1 MLALTAWT
9 AFMARLTGGQLRPLF
24 RRQQSQQLLLQ
35 PRMFQADPG
44 SRLRCGI
51 GQGAGLG
58 VVVLGG
64 SGQGAQ
70 LRVRLEGNFLL
81 FVQQRFLGV
90 SRGKYLVLLRLGQF
104 DTAQERWYAFAAMVM
119 AVMAHAGTRT
129 GAGTKARARPLL
141 RLDRQRRG

>member
-9 AFMARLTGGQLRPLF
+9 AFMARLTGGQLCPLF

-44 SRLRCGI
+44 SGLRCGI

-81 FVQQRFLGV
+81 FVQQWFLGV

-104 DTAQERWYAFAAMVM
+104 DAAQERWHAFAAAMVM
-119 AVMAHAGTRT
+119 AVMAHAGT
-129 GAGTKARARPLL
+129 GAGTGAKARARPLL
-141 RLDRQRRG
+141 RLDRQR